1 MKKRQYKT
9 KKKRTFQRHKIC
21 RFCADSSLVIDY
33 KDYSMLRFFV
43 TERGKIIP
51 RRISGNCARHQ
62 RRITNAVKRA
72 RNIALI
78 PFTVAY

>member
-1 MKKRQYKT
+1 VATKRRFPRK
-9 KKKRTFQRHKIC
+9 KIC
-21 RFCADSSLVIDY
+21 RFCTDKVTDIDY
-33 KDYSMLRFFV
+33 KDIKRLRNLI

-62 RRITNAVKRA
+62 RQLGTAIKRA

-78 PFTVAY
+78 PFTAER

>member
-1 MKKRQYKT
+1 VATKRRFPRK
-9 KKKRTFQRHKIC
+9 KIC
-21 RFCADSSLVIDY
+21 RFCTDKVVDIDY
-33 KDYSMLRFFV
+33 KDIKRLRNLI

-62 RRITNAVKRA
+62 RQLGTAIKRA

-78 PFTVAY
+78 PFTAER